1 MESAWNAGPGDGSY
15 ARDDLEANQCGRPGG
30 RCDDGAA
37 VEHRADIPGT
47 AIFHY
52 AYHCDRAGAAL
63 ARRRRRAKSSAG
75 SSLGGVSEPCNE
87 TRALPFA
94 YMLVS
99 AKGGL

>member
-1 MESAWNAGPGDGSY
+1 MEFGWNAGPGDGSY
-15 ARDDLEANQCGRPGG
+15 ARHDLEANQCGRPGG

-47 AIFHY
+47 AVFHY
-52 AYHCDRAGAAL
+52 AHHRNRAGAAL
-63 ARRRRRAKSSAG
+63 ARSRKRAKSSAG
-75 SSLGGVSEPCNE
+75 GSVGGVSEPYNE